1 MQPELLQQNGRK
13 PGGMPY
19 YVILLVTLVSALVMI
34 GVLGFIVYY
43 LHSDK
48 KIIERKLAAL
58 ETQKQREE
66 LEQKTGAENSKLTL
80 AHNVQEDVLAQ
91 IRAATNILT
100 KLLVD
105 SDQLQEEAA
114 ALRTNDLGRGV
125 ALHPDLV
132 PLARR
137 FYQSELREIPPREEV
152 ITRLQA
158 VRRIEQQLLPHRGTA
173 FNPPPD
179 VVVAARNATS
189 WGEQGQLKLAQ
200 VRQSLNAL
208 VQESKIKVTSARL
221 TPTSVTLDTAVTR
234 LNEQEANMRLRY
246 QEQKAD
252 ETRAEKIVAD
262 AQREADAIRAKLRE
276 EQAQAERDRQEREA
290 RLKVEETK
298 TQVAVQQ
305 KEDQARTLVLRQK
318 ASDPAVQAKLAPFIT
333 PGYYQFNTIS
343 SEMVPL
349 SYKRLQNSGALNPG
363 LMGWQK
369 LVSIASDAKDRVRPR
384 WKMSPRSFIKHPDQ
398 VETIKEVQELLI
410 ELGPVLVEMGLL
422 YP

>member
-1 MQPELLQQNGRK
+1 M
-13 PGGMPY
+13 
-19 YVILLVTLVSALVMI
+19 V
-34 GVLGFIVYY
+34 
-43 LHSDK
+43 
-48 KIIERKLAAL
+48 
-58 ETQKQREE
+58 
-66 LEQKTGAENSKLTL
+66 
-80 AHNVQEDVLAQ
+80 
-91 IRAATNILT
+91 
-100 KLLVD
+100 
-105 SDQLQEEAA
+105 
-114 ALRTNDLGRGV
+114 
-125 ALHPDLV
+125 
-132 PLARR
+132 
-137 FYQSELREIPPREEV
+137 
-152 ITRLQA
+152 
-158 VRRIEQQLLPHRGTA
+158 
-173 FNPPPD
+173 
-179 VVVAARNATS
+179 ARNATS

-208 VQESKIKVTSARL
+208 VQESKILVTSARL

-234 LNEQEANMRLRY
+234 LNEQEANIRLRY
-246 QEQKAD
+246 QEEKAA

-262 AQREADAIRAKLRE
+262 AQREADAIRAKIKE

-349 SYKRLQNSGALNPG
+349 SYTRLQNSGALNPG

-369 LVSIASDAKDRVRPR
+369 LVSIASDSKDRVRPR
-384 WKMSPRSFIKHPDQ
+384 WKMIPRSFIKHPDQ